1 MAKTK
6 LILRVPTLGAQRGDE
21 IEVDATEVDALVAN
35 GTARR
40 KVAAPKSE
48 KD

>member
-1 MAKTK
+1 MAKVK
-6 LILRVPTLGAQRGDE
+6 LILRVPTVGKKRGDE
-21 IEVDATEVDALVAN
+21 IEVDDAATAERLVAN

-40 KVAAPKSE
+40 PTKSS